1 MKKVREAIL
10 ALVVGIPL
18 IIFLLVIGYF
28 VYLYLGWLLILLWLI
43 TGASTAGPTF
53 SFVLISFAVYGLT
66 ALALVLKP
74 DVSGLPPA
82 LKFLAQFL
90 PAPLK
95 REGGSAVDL
104 PDLAKRT
111 KASVLSPFTN
121 LEKKFQAWR
130 YQKAAE
136 ELRTDTEY
144 QKAQADLHRAA
155 QEFNRAKLRAEEA
168 ERARRGHD

>member
-1 MKKVREAIL
+1 MGIAESLFII
-10 ALVVGIPL
+10 VVGIPL
-18 IIFLLVIGYF
+18 IIVLTVFGFLVF
-28 VYLYLGWLLILLWLI
+28 FCLGWIFILVWLI
-43 TGASTAGPTF
+43 AGPPPGD
-53 SFVLISFAVYGLT
+53 LISKLAMLSLGVYGL
-66 ALALVLKP
+66 AGIALVMFPWNKG
-74 DVSGLPPA
+74 DLPPA

-104 PDLAKRT
+104 PDLAQRT
-111 KASVLSPFTN
+111 KASLLTPFTN

-144 QKAQADLHRAA
+144 QDAQADLHRAA

-168 ERARRGHD
+168 ERARRRHD